1 MDSLRDVLKE
11 KSTSYYKRLD
21 GLEKK
26 AENLLPRICGTFPDY
41 TDHDW
46 SHSQAVEDN
55 LNWLLPDTVK
65 RNMSAAELFCLL
77 IAAWFH
83 DVGMIGEI
91 GDESNDQRKKE
102 IRETHNIRSRSYII
116 DKRTELG
123 LSTIEAATIGDIC
136 MAHRTIDISKKLPVG
151 RFVGTEKVRVQFLG
165 ACLRLADGCHMTYD
179 RASELVAKTI
189 KPKGVSKFHFDRHA
203 SVGGVGI
210 DDSGAVIQISG
221 IAMSRD
227 GEKVLLE
234 LGEEIKQ
241 EVKKLRH
248 ILGPNDVPVITVD
261 LDIVWLDEAG
271 VTPQTV
277 VMADESI
284 PSVLVMSGPDEGQVH
299 FIEKDNMTIGRDR
312 ENDIIINREDVYTS
326 RRHALITLV
335 NGKYFLED
343 TGSTNGTFIR
353 GKFIEKGTRVK
364 LQNGDTFR
372 VGKTWLAF
380 KLESS
385 TDK

>member
-1 MDSLRDVLKE
+1 VSLRDVLKE
-11 KSTSYYKRLD
+11 KSTSYYQRLD
-21 GLEKK
+21 ELENK
-26 AENLLPRICGTFPDY
+26 AKDLLPRICGTFPDY
-41 TDHDW
+41 TDHGW

-55 LNWLLPDTVK
+55 LDWLLTDTVK
-65 RNMSAAELFCLL
+65 RNMSSAELFCLL
-77 IAAWFH
+77 ISAWFH

-91 GDESNDQRKKE
+91 GDESNDQRKKK
-102 IRETHNIRSRSYII
+102 IRETHNTRSRSFII
-116 DKRTELG
+116 NNRTELG

-136 MAHRTIDISKKLPVG
+136 MAHRTIDISKELHID
-151 RFVGTEKVRVQFLG
+151 RFVGTERVREQFLG
-165 ACLRLADGCHMTYD
+165 ACLRLADECHMTYD

-227 GEKVLLE
+227 GRRVLSE

-248 ILGPNDVPVITVD
+248 ILEPNDVPVKTVD

-271 VTPQTV
+271 VTTRTV

-299 FIEKDNMTIGRDR
+299 LIDKDKMTIGRDR
-312 ENDIIINREDVYTS
+312 ENDIIINPEDVYAS
-326 RRHALITLV
+326 RRHALIYLD
-335 NGKYFLED
+335 NDECFLED
-343 TGSTNGTFIR
+343 AGSTNGTFLR
-353 GKFIEKGTRVK
+353 GQFIDKHTKVK
-364 LQNGDTFR
+364 LQNGDSFR
-372 VGKTWLAF
+372 IGRTWLSFSF
-380 KLESS
+380 KP
-385 TDK
+385 